1 MLWAVVAAF
10 ALALDLSSV
19 KSEPKL
25 EKRSELAL
33 QYAASALDTA
43 KAAYRDG
50 RFEQTQA
57 ALGEVQ
63 DAVSLSYE
71 SLLATGKNPRKS
83 SKPFK
88 DAEKATRELLR
99 RLTGFRDSMS
109 VVDHPVLE
117 PVMASVKNVNDML
130 LVGIMTGQ

>member
-1 MLWAVVAAF
+1 MLWAIVL
-10 ALALDLSSV
+10 ALAFDLSSV

-25 EKRSELAL
+25 EKRSALAL
-33 QYAASALDTA
+33 QYANTALDSA

-50 RFEQTQA
+50 YFDRTQA
-57 ALGEVQ
+57 ALDEV
-63 DAVSLSYE
+63 DNAVALSYE

-99 RLTGFRDSMS
+99 KLTGFRAAMS
-109 VVDHPVLE
+109 VVDHPVVD
-117 PVMASVKNVNDML
+117 PVVANVTQVHDKL
-130 LVGIMTGQ
+130 LTGIMTGQ

>member
-1 MLWAVVAAF
+1 MLWAVLL
-10 ALALDLSSV
+10 ALAFDLSAV

-25 EKRSELAL
+25 EKRSQLAL
-33 QYAASALDTA
+33 QYASSALDSA
-43 KAAYRDG
+43 KVAYREG

-83 SKPFK
+83 SGPFK

-99 RLTGFRDSMS
+99 RLSGFRDSMS
-109 VVDHPVLE
+109 VVDHPVMD
-117 PVMASVKNVNDML
+117 PVMATVTSVHDRL
-130 LVGIMTGQ
+130 LTGVMTGN

>member
-1 MLWAVVAAF
+1 MLWAVML
-10 ALALDLSSV
+10 ALALDLNSV

-33 QYAASALDTA
+33 QYAASAIDAA

-50 RFEQTQA
+50 RFEQAQT

-63 DAVSLSYE
+63 DAVSLSYD
-71 SLLATGKNPRKS
+71 SLMATGKNPRKS

-88 DAEKATRELLR
+88 DAEKTTRELLR
-99 RLTGFRDSMS
+99 RLTSLRDSMS
-109 VVDHPVLE
+109 VVDQPVID
-117 PVMASVKNVNDML
+117 PIVASVKEVQDRL
-130 LVGIMTGQ
+130 LTGIMAGH

>member
-1 MLWAVVAAF
+1 MLWAVVL

-33 QYAASALDTA
+33 QYAASALDDA

-57 ALGEVQ
+57 SLGQVQ

-71 SLLATGKNPRKS
+71 SLLATGKNPRKN

-88 DAEKATRELLR
+88 DAEKATRALLR
-99 RLTGFRDSMS
+99 RLSSLRDTMS
-109 VVDHPVLE
+109 VVDHPILD
-117 PVMASVKNVNDML
+117 PVAANVASVHDRL
-130 LVGIMTGQ
+130 LTGIMTGQ